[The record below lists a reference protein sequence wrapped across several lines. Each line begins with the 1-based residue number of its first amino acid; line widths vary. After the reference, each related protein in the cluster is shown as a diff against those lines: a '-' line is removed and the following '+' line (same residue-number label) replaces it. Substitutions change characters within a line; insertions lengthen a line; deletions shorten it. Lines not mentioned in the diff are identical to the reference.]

1 MEHAVYVDIENGGKM
16 YPLRDYQLDALEKF
30 IKKGK
35 KEFLYDVGSI
45 RFTLKKT
52 EDFPDAHVYQFI
64 KSDGTKA
71 YIAESEKTF
80 SRYVLWRRM
89 SDFSPLDM

>member
-1 MEHAVYVDIENGGKM
+1 MEYAVYVDIENGGKM

-35 KEFLYDVGSI
+35 EELSYDVGSI

-52 EDFPDAHVYQFI
+52 DDFPKAQVYQFI
-64 KSDGTKA
+64 KDDGTMA
-71 YIAESEKTF
+71 YIAESEKMF
-80 SRYVLWRRM
+80 SRYILWRRM
-89 SDFSPLDM
+89 SDF